1 MKKRY
6 TEEQIVKILQ
16 EVEQGS
22 SIRDTCR
29 KHNVAEGTF
38 YRWRQSYGGMEVS
51 DVRELK
57 NLKLENSR
65 LKKLVADQAL
75 ENAMLK
81 ELNSK
86 KW

>member
-16 EVEQGS
+16 EVEQGK
-22 SIRDTCR
+22 SIRETCR
-29 KHNVAEGTF
+29 EHNVSEGTF
-38 YRWRQSYGGMEVS
+38 YRWRQIYGGMEVS

-57 NLKLENSR
+57 NLKLENAR

>member
-16 EVEQGS
+16 EVERGG
-22 SIRDTCR
+22 SIREVCR
-29 KHNVAEGTF
+29 KHNVVEGTF
-38 YRWRQSYGGMEVS
+38 YRWRQVYGGMEVS

-65 LKKLVADQAL
+65 LKKLVAEQAL